1 VRVIDRRKLADSPLG
16 AEGTEKPLRPGFT
29 LVEVLVSVLV
39 VATLAVIVIPVVF
52 GRINDSSIRRKA
64 TTLGVLAQAIMT
76 YHDNVGMW
84 PSTLVQLTT
93 KPVAGTDVNI
103 CSGAMANKD
112 VARWYGPY
120 IATPVPAAGLTIDRD
135 VILAALVGQSAT
147 NLQIQMQYP
156 NLDTRTTIDAML
168 DTTLGGA
175 GGIIQWTGVDPT
187 ATLTYNLPIVGC

>member
-1 VRVIDRRKLADSPLG
+1 MANVPLG
-16 AEGTEKPLRPGFT
+16 VEHPGKSVRPGFT

-39 VATLAVIVIPVVF
+39 VTILAVVLIPVVF
-52 GRINDSSIRRKA
+52 GRLNDSSIRRKA

-84 PSTLVQLTT
+84 PSTLVELTT

-103 CSGAMANKD
+103 CAGAMANKD

-120 IATPVPAAGLTIDRD
+120 VSMAIPAAGLTIDRD
-135 VILAALVGQSAT
+135 VILATLVRQSAT
-147 NLQIQMQYP
+147 NLQIQMQFP
-156 NLDTRTTIDAML
+156 DLDTRTQIDAML
-168 DTTLGGA
+168 DTTLGAA

-187 ATLTYNLPIVGC
+187 VTLTYNLPIVGC